1 MEGEWIREL
10 ALCIRKKPQ
19 PLHPGAE
26 RQPHIHRPSQEE
38 EGANQA
44 GDPPPPLPFP
54 LCLLDGP
61 SRSAPLH
68 IRWDRPRPSRGA
80 GRQGGEAG
88 RAAGCSTPAAPLS
101 LSAVASQHGSPHI
114 PPLSRTEP
122 SARSAA
128 PYARSLPSHSRT
140 PEGMGGD
147 RRKTAAPPPA
157 QPPSGTPPPRYVSR
171 GRLTPLL
178 SAPSSR
184 THRAADSRPCPAP
197 AARRWVKP

>member
-1 MEGEWIREL
+1 MQHARSSPFPFSRGLPARL
-10 ALCIRKKPQ
+10 SPY
-19 PLHPGAE
+19 
-26 RQPHIHRPSQEE
+26 
-38 EGANQA
+38 
-44 GDPPPPLPFP
+44 PPP
-54 LCLLDGP
+54 
-61 SRSAPLH
+61 
-68 IRWDRPRPSRGA
+68 
-80 GRQGGEAG
+80 
-88 RAAGCSTPAAPLS
+88 
-101 LSAVASQHGSPHI
+101 

-128 PYARSLPSHSRT
+128 PCARSLPSHSRT

-171 GRLTPLL
+171 GRLTPIL